1 MLEAKS
7 LAGRVWWGSAC
18 LLPLAVC
25 FAGAQPLLA
34 SADAEASIPPGT
46 RIVREIDD
54 PFTGN
59 RWVLV
64 RNLSRPASPE
74 ELILLST
81 PEPAK
86 KEQLAAA
93 HALAGA
99 LRSAPPVIL
108 AGDPVIVEEMFSHV
122 NARYEGIALQPAA
135 EGAAFQVRLKIG
147 GTPVHCRALG
157 PGRAAML
164 EAQPSKP

>member
-1 MLEAKS
+1 MPT
-7 LAGRVWWGSAC
+7 GRVWWRSAC
-18 LLPLAVC
+18 LLLAVC
-25 FAGAQPLLA
+25 FAGSQPLLA
-34 SADAEASIPPGT
+34 SMDAEASIPPGT

-74 ELILLST
+74 ELILLSR
-81 PEPAK
+81 PDPAK

-99 LRSAPPVIL
+99 SRSVPPVIL
-108 AGDPVIVEEMFSHV
+108 AGDPVIVEETFSHV
-122 NARYEGIALQPAA
+122 NARYEGIALQPAI
-135 EGAAFQVRLKIG
+135 EGATFQVRLKIG
-147 GTPVHCRALG
+147 GAPVHCRALG

-164 EAQPSKP
+164 ETQQGKP